1 LRIILD
7 KQGIGEFAADE
18 INVKEVFF
26 ALWSSK
32 ILIILMVAIFAV
44 GSVIYSLSIPNKF
57 TSSSL
62 LKMSDNNSQPS
73 SNSSMDMIGSI
84 AGLNLTAAGSSKSS
98 LVIETI
104 ESRDFLKHLLTFDK
118 VLPSIVAIQSYD
130 KETGELIFNDSI
142 YDQKNNTFTS
152 DPEKRPTFHKTYLT
166 YNNMINVST
175 TNTGYIYLS
184 VTHLSPKFAYELLN
198 LIISEVNSLSRARI
212 LQESKDSLN
221 FLYNRLTETN
231 EIEIRNSINQIIGSE
246 LRRQML
252 AEVKKNY
259 LINPLDKPFFP
270 EMKSTPNRARICILG
285 TILGFFLSILVSLA
299 KYYGFSS
306 RQYKEL

>member
-1 LRIILD
+1 
-7 KQGIGEFAADE
+7 
-18 INVKEVFF
+18 
-26 ALWSSK
+26 
-32 ILIILMVAIFAV
+32 
-44 GSVIYSLSIPNKF
+44 
-57 TSSSL
+57 
-62 LKMSDNNSQPS
+62 
-73 SNSSMDMIGSI
+73 MIGSI
-84 AGLNLTAAGSSKSS
+84 AGLNLAAAGSSKSS

-198 LIISEVNSLSRARI
+198 LIISEVNSLSRTRI

-270 EMKSTPNRARICILG
+270 EMKSSPNRARICILG
-285 TILGFFLSILVSLA
+285 TILGFFLSILVSLV

>member
-1 LRIILD
+1 MD

-152 DPEKRPTFHKTYLT
+152 DPEKRPTFHKTYVT

-198 LIISEVNSLSRARI
+198 LIISEVNSLSRTRI

-221 FLYNRLTETN
+221 FLYNRLIETN
-231 EIEIRNSINQIIGSE
+231 EIEIRNSINNIIGSE

-270 EMKSTPNRARICILG
+270 EMKSSPNRARICILG
-285 TILGFFLSILVSLA
+285 TILGFFLSILVSLV

>member
-1 LRIILD
+1 LD

-26 ALWSSK
+26 ALWSTK
-32 ILIILMVAIFAV
+32 ILIIVMVAIFAV

>member
-1 LRIILD
+1 LD

-26 ALWSSK
+26 ALWSTK
-32 ILIILMVAIFAV
+32 ILIIVMVAIFAV

-270 EMKSTPNRARICILG
+270 EMKSSPNRARICILG
-285 TILGFFLSILVSLA
+285 TILGFFLSILVSLV

>member
-1 LRIILD
+1 MD
-7 KQGIGEFAADE
+7 KQGTGEFTEDE
-18 INVKEVFF
+18 INAKEVFF

-32 ILIILMVAIFAV
+32 ILIILMVTIFAV

-62 LKMSDNNSQPS
+62 LKMSDNNSRPS

-84 AGLNLTAAGSSKSS
+84 AGLNLAAAGSSKSS
-98 LVIETI
+98 LVIATI

-130 KETGELIFNDSI
+130 KETGELIFDDSI

-152 DPEKRPTFHKTYLT
+152 DPEKRPTFHKTFLT
-166 YNNMINVST
+166 YNNMIKVST

-198 LIISEVNSLSRARI
+198 LIISEVNSLSRARD

-221 FLYNRLTETN
+221 FLYNQLTETN

-259 LINPLDKPFFP
+259 LINPLDKPFVP
-270 EMKSTPNRARICILG
+270 EMKSSPNRARICILG
-285 TILGFFLSILVSLA
+285 TILGFFLSILISLV

-306 RQYKEL
+306 RRYKEL

>member
-1 LRIILD
+1 MD

-152 DPEKRPTFHKTYLT
+152 DPEKRPTFHKTYVT

-198 LIISEVNSLSRARI
+198 LIISEVNSLSRTRI

-221 FLYNRLTETN
+221 FLYNRLIETN
-231 EIEIRNSINQIIGSE
+231 EIEIRNSINNIIGSE

-270 EMKSTPNRARICILG
+270 EMKSSPNRARICILG
-285 TILGFFLSILVSLA
+285 TILGLFLSILVSLV

>member
-1 LRIILD
+1 MD

-26 ALWSSK
+26 ALWSTK
-32 ILIILMVAIFAV
+32 ILIIVMVAIFAV

-84 AGLNLTAAGSSKSS
+84 AGLNLAAAGSSKSS

-285 TILGFFLSILVSLA
+285 TILGFFLSILVSLV

>member
-1 LRIILD
+1 MD

-84 AGLNLTAAGSSKSS
+84 AGLNLAAAGSSKSS

>member
-1 LRIILD
+1 MD

-198 LIISEVNSLSRARI
+198 LIISEVNSLSRTRI

-221 FLYNRLTETN
+221 FLYNRLIETN
-231 EIEIRNSINQIIGSE
+231 EIEIRNSINNIIGSE

-270 EMKSTPNRARICILG
+270 EMKSSPNRARICILG
-285 TILGFFLSILVSLA
+285 TILGFFLSILVSLV

>member
-1 LRIILD
+1 MD
-7 KQGIGEFAADE
+7 KQGIEEFAADE

-26 ALWSSK
+26 ALWGSK
-32 ILIILMVAIFAV
+32 ILIILMVTIFAI

-84 AGLNLTAAGSSKSS
+84 AGLNLAAAGSSKSS
-98 LVIETI
+98 LVIATI

-130 KETGELIFNDSI
+130 KETGKLIFNDSV
-142 YDQKNNTFTS
+142 YDQKNNILTS
-152 DPEKRPTFHKTYLT
+152 NPEKRPTFHKTFST
-166 YNNMINVST
+166 YNNMIKVST
-175 TNTGYIYLS
+175 TNTGYMYLS

-198 LIISEVNSLSRARI
+198 LIISEVNSLSRARD

-221 FLYNRLTETN
+221 FLYNQLTETN
-231 EIEIRNSINQIIGSE
+231 QTEIKDSINQIIGSE

-259 LINPLDKPFFP
+259 LITPLDKPFIP
-270 EMKSTPNRARICILG
+270 EMKSSPNRARICILG
-285 TILGFFLSILVSLA
+285 TILGFFLSILISLVM
-299 KYYGFSS
+299 YYGFSS
-306 RQYKEL
+306 RRYKEL

>member
-1 LRIILD
+1 MRIILD

>member
-1 LRIILD
+1 LRNILD
-7 KQGIGEFAADE
+7 KQGIEEFAADE

-32 ILIILMVAIFAV
+32 ILIILMVTIFAI

-84 AGLNLTAAGSSKSS
+84 AGLNLAAAGSSKSS
-98 LVIETI
+98 LVIATI

-130 KETGELIFNDSI
+130 KETGKLIFNDSV
-142 YDQKNNTFTS
+142 YDQKNNILTS
-152 DPEKRPTFHKTYLT
+152 NPEKRPTFHKTFST
-166 YNNMINVST
+166 YNNMIKVST
-175 TNTGYIYLS
+175 TNTGYMYLS

-198 LIISEVNSLSRARI
+198 LIISEVNSLSRARD

-221 FLYNRLTETN
+221 FLYNQLTETN
-231 EIEIRNSINQIIGSE
+231 QTEIKDSINQIIGSE

-259 LINPLDKPFFP
+259 LINPLDKPFIP
-270 EMKSTPNRARICILG
+270 EMKSSPNRARICILG
-285 TILGFFLSILVSLA
+285 TILGFFLSILISLVM
-299 KYYGFSS
+299 YYGFSS
-306 RQYKEL
+306 RRYKEL

>member
-1 LRIILD
+1 LD

-270 EMKSTPNRARICILG
+270 EMKSSPNRARICILG
-285 TILGFFLSILVSLA
+285 TILGFFLSILVSLV

>member
-1 LRIILD
+1 MD

-32 ILIILMVAIFAV
+32 ILIILMVAIFTV

>member
-1 LRIILD
+1 MD
-7 KQGIGEFAADE
+7 KQGIEEFAADE

-32 ILIILMVAIFAV
+32 ILIILMVTIFAI

-84 AGLNLTAAGSSKSS
+84 AGLNLAAAGSSKSS
-98 LVIETI
+98 LVIATI

-130 KETGELIFNDSI
+130 KETGKLIFNDSV
-142 YDQKNNTFTS
+142 YDQKNNILTS
-152 DPEKRPTFHKTYLT
+152 NPEKRPTFHKTFST
-166 YNNMINVST
+166 YNNMIKVST
-175 TNTGYIYLS
+175 TNTGYMYLS

-198 LIISEVNSLSRARI
+198 LIISEVNSLSRARD

-221 FLYNRLTETN
+221 FLYNQLTETN
-231 EIEIRNSINQIIGSE
+231 QTEIKDSINQIIGSE

-259 LINPLDKPFFP
+259 LITPLDKPFIP
-270 EMKSTPNRARICILG
+270 EMKSSPNRARICILG
-285 TILGFFLSILVSLA
+285 TILGFFLSILISLVM
-299 KYYGFSS
+299 YYGFSS
-306 RQYKEL
+306 RRYKEL

>member
-1 LRIILD
+1 MD

-26 ALWSSK
+26 ALWSTK
-32 ILIILMVAIFAV
+32 ILIIVMVAIFAV

>member
-1 LRIILD
+1 MD

-26 ALWSSK
+26 ALWSTK
-32 ILIILMVAIFAV
+32 ILIIVMVAIFAV

-84 AGLNLTAAGSSKSS
+84 AGLNLAAAGSSKSS

-198 LIISEVNSLSRARI
+198 LIISEVNSLSRTRI

-270 EMKSTPNRARICILG
+270 EMKSSPNRARICILG
-285 TILGFFLSILVSLA
+285 TILGFFLSILVSLV

>member
-1 LRIILD
+1 LD

-152 DPEKRPTFHKTYLT
+152 DPEKRPTFHKTYVT

-198 LIISEVNSLSRARI
+198 LIISEVNSLSRTRI

-221 FLYNRLTETN
+221 FLYNRLIETN
-231 EIEIRNSINQIIGSE
+231 EIEIRNSINNIIGSE

-270 EMKSTPNRARICILG
+270 EMKSSPNRARICILG
-285 TILGFFLSILVSLA
+285 TILGLFLSILVSLV

>member
-1 LRIILD
+1 MD

-26 ALWSSK
+26 ALWSTK
-32 ILIILMVAIFAV
+32 ILIIVMVAIFAV

-198 LIISEVNSLSRARI
+198 LIISEVNSLSRTRI

-270 EMKSTPNRARICILG
+270 EMKSSPNRARICILG
-285 TILGFFLSILVSLA
+285 TILGFFLSILVSLV

>member
-1 LRIILD
+1 MD
-7 KQGIGEFAADE
+7 KQGIEEFAADE

-32 ILIILMVAIFAV
+32 ILIILMVTIFAI

-84 AGLNLTAAGSSKSS
+84 AGLNLAAAGSSKSS
-98 LVIETI
+98 LVIATI

-130 KETGELIFNDSI
+130 KETGKLIFNDSV
-142 YDQKNNTFTS
+142 YDQKNNILTS
-152 DPEKRPTFHKTYLT
+152 NPEKRPTFHKTFST
-166 YNNMINVST
+166 YNNMIKVST
-175 TNTGYIYLS
+175 TNTGYMYLS

-198 LIISEVNSLSRARI
+198 LIISEVNSLSRARD

-221 FLYNRLTETN
+221 FLYNQLTETN
-231 EIEIRNSINQIIGSE
+231 QTEIKDSINQIIGSE

-259 LINPLDKPFFP
+259 LITPLDKPFIP
-270 EMKSTPNRARICILG
+270 EMKSSPNRARICVLG
-285 TILGFFLSILVSLA
+285 TILGFFLSILISLVM
-299 KYYGFSS
+299 YYGFSS
-306 RQYKEL
+306 RRYKEL

>member
-1 LRIILD
+1 LD

-26 ALWSSK
+26 ALWSTK
-32 ILIILMVAIFAV
+32 ILIIVMVAIFAV

-84 AGLNLTAAGSSKSS
+84 AGLNLAAAGSSKSS

-198 LIISEVNSLSRARI
+198 LIISEVNSLSRTRI

-270 EMKSTPNRARICILG
+270 EMKSSPNRARICILG
-285 TILGFFLSILVSLA
+285 TILGFFLSILVSLV

>member
-1 LRIILD
+1 LD
-7 KQGIGEFAADE
+7 KQGTGEFTEDE
-18 INVKEVFF
+18 INAKEVFF

-32 ILIILMVAIFAV
+32 ILIILMVTIFAV

-62 LKMSDNNSQPS
+62 LKMSDNNSRPS

-84 AGLNLTAAGSSKSS
+84 AGLNLSAAGSSKSS
-98 LVIETI
+98 LIIETI

-130 KETGELIFNDSI
+130 NETGELIFDDSI

-152 DPEKRPTFHKTYLT
+152 DPEKRPTFHKTFLT
-166 YNNMINVST
+166 YNNMIKVST

-198 LIISEVNSLSRARI
+198 LIISEVNSLSRARV

-221 FLYNRLTETN
+221 FLYNQLTETN

-259 LINPLDKPFFP
+259 LINPLDKPFVP
-270 EMKSTPNRARICILG
+270 EMKSSPNRARICILG
-285 TILGFFLSILVSLA
+285 TILGFFLSILISLV

-306 RQYKEL
+306 RRYKEL

>member
-1 LRIILD
+1 MD

-26 ALWSSK
+26 ALWSTK
-32 ILIILMVAIFAV
+32 LLIIVMVAIFAV

-84 AGLNLTAAGSSKSS
+84 AGLNLAAAGSSKSS

-198 LIISEVNSLSRARI
+198 LIISEVNSLSRTRI

-270 EMKSTPNRARICILG
+270 EMKSSPNRARICILG
-285 TILGFFLSILVSLA
+285 TILGFFLSILVSLV

>member
-1 LRIILD
+1 MD
-7 KQGIGEFAADE
+7 KQGIEEFAADE

-32 ILIILMVAIFAV
+32 ILIILMVTIFAI

-84 AGLNLTAAGSSKSS
+84 AGLNLAAAGSSKSS
-98 LVIETI
+98 LVIATI

-130 KETGELIFNDSI
+130 KETGKLIFNDSV
-142 YDQKNNTFTS
+142 YDQKNNILTS
-152 DPEKRPTFHKTYLT
+152 NPEKRPTFHKTFST
-166 YNNMINVST
+166 YNNMIEVST
-175 TNTGYIYLS
+175 TNTGYMYLS

-198 LIISEVNSLSRARI
+198 LIISEVNSLSRARD

-221 FLYNRLTETN
+221 FLYNQLTETN
-231 EIEIRNSINQIIGSE
+231 QTEIKDSINQIIGSE

-259 LINPLDKPFFP
+259 LINPLDKPFIP
-270 EMKSTPNRARICILG
+270 EMKSSPNRARICILG
-285 TILGFFLSILVSLA
+285 TILGFFLSILISLVM
-299 KYYGFSS
+299 YYGFSS
-306 RQYKEL
+306 RRYKEL

>member
-1 LRIILD
+1 LD
-7 KQGIGEFAADE
+7 KQGIGEYTADE

-32 ILIILMVAIFAV
+32 ILIILMVATFAV

-62 LKMSDNNSQPS
+62 LKISNSGSSQSS
-73 SNSSMDMIGSI
+73 SNSNLDMIGSI
-84 AGLNLTAAGSSKSS
+84 AGINFSGGGTSKSS
-98 LVIETI
+98 LVTATI

-142 YDQKNNTFTS
+142 YDQKNNTFTN
-152 DPEKRPTFHKTYLT
+152 DPEKKPTFHKTFLT
-166 YNNMINVST
+166 YNNMINIST
-175 TNTGYIYLS
+175 TNTGYINLS

-198 LIISEVNSLSRARI
+198 LIISEVNSLSRARV

-221 FLYNRLTETN
+221 FLYNQLSETN
-231 EIEIRNSINQIIGSE
+231 QIEIKNSINQIIESE
-246 LRRQML
+246 LRKQML
-252 AEVKKNY
+252 AEVQKNY

-270 EMKSTPNRARICILG
+270 EMKSSPNRARICILG
-285 TILGFFLSILVSLA
+285 TILGFFLSILVSLV

>member
-1 LRIILD
+1 MD

>member
-1 LRIILD
+1 MD

-285 TILGFFLSILVSLA
+285 TILGFFLSILVSLV

>member
-1 LRIILD
+1 MD

-26 ALWSSK
+26 ALWSTK
-32 ILIILMVAIFAV
+32 ILIIVMVAIFAV

-270 EMKSTPNRARICILG
+270 EMKSSPNRARICILG
-285 TILGFFLSILVSLA
+285 TILGFFLSILVSLV

>member
-1 LRIILD
+1 LD
-7 KQGIGEFAADE
+7 KQGIEEFAADE

-32 ILIILMVAIFAV
+32 ILIILMVTIFAI

-84 AGLNLTAAGSSKSS
+84 AGLNLAAAGSSKSS
-98 LVIETI
+98 LVIATI

-130 KETGELIFNDSI
+130 KETGKLIFNDSV
-142 YDQKNNTFTS
+142 YDQKNNILTS
-152 DPEKRPTFHKTYLT
+152 NPEKRPTFHKTFST
-166 YNNMINVST
+166 YNNMIKVST
-175 TNTGYIYLS
+175 TNTGYMYLS

-198 LIISEVNSLSRARI
+198 LIISEVNSLSRARD

-221 FLYNRLTETN
+221 FLYNQLTETN
-231 EIEIRNSINQIIGSE
+231 QTEIKDSINQIIGSE

-259 LINPLDKPFFP
+259 LINPLDKPFIP
-270 EMKSTPNRARICILG
+270 EMKSSPNRARICILG
-285 TILGFFLSILVSLA
+285 TILGFFLSILISLVM
-299 KYYGFSS
+299 YYGFSS
-306 RQYKEL
+306 RRYKEL

>member
-1 LRIILD
+1 MD
-7 KQGIGEFAADE
+7 KQGIEEFAADE

-26 ALWSSK
+26 ALCSSK
-32 ILIILMVAIFAV
+32 ILIILMVTIFAI

-84 AGLNLTAAGSSKSS
+84 AGLNLAAAGSSKSS
-98 LVIETI
+98 LVIATI

-130 KETGELIFNDSI
+130 KETGKLIFNDSV
-142 YDQKNNTFTS
+142 YDQKNNILTS
-152 DPEKRPTFHKTYLT
+152 NPEKRPTFHKTFST
-166 YNNMINVST
+166 YNNMIKVST
-175 TNTGYIYLS
+175 TNTGYMYLS

-198 LIISEVNSLSRARI
+198 LIISEVNSLSRARD

-221 FLYNRLTETN
+221 FLYNQLTETN
-231 EIEIRNSINQIIGSE
+231 QTEIKDSINQIIGSE

-259 LINPLDKPFFP
+259 LITPLDKPFIP
-270 EMKSTPNRARICILG
+270 EMKSSPNRARICILG
-285 TILGFFLSILVSLA
+285 TILGFFLSILISLVM
-299 KYYGFSS
+299 YYGFSS
-306 RQYKEL
+306 RRYKEL

>member
-1 LRIILD
+1 MD

-26 ALWSSK
+26 ALWSTK
-32 ILIILMVAIFAV
+32 ILIIVMVAIFAV

-62 LKMSDNNSQPS
+62 LKISNSGSSQSS
-73 SNSSMDMIGSI
+73 SNSNLDMIGSI
-84 AGLNLTAAGSSKSS
+84 AGINFSGGGTSKSS
-98 LVIETI
+98 LVTATI

-198 LIISEVNSLSRARI
+198 LIISEVNSLSRTRI

-270 EMKSTPNRARICILG
+270 EMKSSPNRARICILG
-285 TILGFFLSILVSLA
+285 TILGFFLSILVSLV

>member
-1 LRIILD
+1 MD

-32 ILIILMVAIFAV
+32 ILIILMVTIFAI

-84 AGLNLTAAGSSKSS
+84 AGLNLAAAGSSKSS
-98 LVIETI
+98 LVIATI

-130 KETGELIFNDSI
+130 KETGKLIFNDSV
-142 YDQKNNTFTS
+142 YDQKNNILTS
-152 DPEKRPTFHKTYLT
+152 NPEKRPTFHKTFST
-166 YNNMINVST
+166 YNNMIKVST
-175 TNTGYIYLS
+175 TNTGYMYLS

-198 LIISEVNSLSRARI
+198 LIISEVNSLSRARD

-221 FLYNRLTETN
+221 FLYNQLTETN
-231 EIEIRNSINQIIGSE
+231 QTEIKDSINQIIGSE

-259 LINPLDKPFFP
+259 LINPLDKPFIP
-270 EMKSTPNRARICILG
+270 EMKSSPNRARICILG
-285 TILGFFLSILVSLA
+285 TILGFFLSILISLVM
-299 KYYGFSS
+299 YYGFSS
-306 RQYKEL
+306 RRYKEL

>member
-1 LRIILD
+1 MD

-26 ALWSSK
+26 ALWSTK
-32 ILIILMVAIFAV
+32 ILIIVMVAIFAV

-84 AGLNLTAAGSSKSS
+84 AGLNLAAAGSSKSS

-142 YDQKNNTFTS
+142 YDQKNKTFTS

-270 EMKSTPNRARICILG
+270 EMKSSPNRARICILG
-285 TILGFFLSILVSLA
+285 TILGFFLSILVSLV

>member
-1 LRIILD
+1 MD
-7 KQGIGEFAADE
+7 KQGIEEFAADE

-32 ILIILMVAIFAV
+32 ILIILMVTIFAI

-84 AGLNLTAAGSSKSS
+84 AGLNLAAAGSSKSS
-98 LVIETI
+98 LVIATI

-130 KETGELIFNDSI
+130 KETGKLIFNDSV
-142 YDQKNNTFTS
+142 YDQKNNILTS
-152 DPEKRPTFHKTYLT
+152 NPEKRPTFHKTFST
-166 YNNMINVST
+166 YNNMIKVST
-175 TNTGYIYLS
+175 TNTGYMYLS

-198 LIISEVNSLSRARI
+198 LIISEVNSLSRARD

-221 FLYNRLTETN
+221 FLYNQLTETN
-231 EIEIRNSINQIIGSE
+231 QTEIKDSINQIIGSE

-259 LINPLDKPFFP
+259 LINPLDKPFIP
-270 EMKSTPNRARICILG
+270 EMKSSPNRARICILG
-285 TILGFFLSILVSLA
+285 TILGFFLSILISLVM
-299 KYYGFSS
+299 YYGFSS
-306 RQYKEL
+306 RRYKEL